1 MKSVSDCGS
10 RHMWRERRF
19 CRLRLCTHQW
29 RKPSSLYAEKQG
41 KVWDWL
47 HVSSASVHID
57 WRSRMCSF
65 EENWIAVTL
74 LVHEI
79 LASKLV
85 PSGPVFY
92 SDILSFI
99 YALFKFSEHTNG
111 WLRGMLQTVGGMVL
125 LWYPVIGFF
134 AIPPICGGEMGKCP
148 KSCWKCHSGSLALVY
163 LVAWHPPLHTPYI
176 SSPNYCLLFT
186 PRARCLLQAISNTI
200 SVTAS

>member
-1 MKSVSDCGS
+1 
-10 RHMWRERRF
+10 
-19 CRLRLCTHQW
+19 
-29 RKPSSLYAEKQG
+29 
-41 KVWDWL
+41 
-47 HVSSASVHID
+47 
-57 WRSRMCSF
+57 MCSF

-125 LWYPVIGFF
+125 L
-134 AIPPICGGEMGKCP
+134 
-148 KSCWKCHSGSLALVY
+148 
-163 LVAWHPPLHTPYI
+163 
-176 SSPNYCLLFT
+176 
-186 PRARCLLQAISNTI
+186 
-200 SVTAS
+200 